1 MKKNFLFQGDQKQ
14 RLDKFLVETIHES
27 PLPNDL
33 SRSQIQKL
41 IKDGKITVNKNSV
54 PVHYFLRKGE
64 IIEIEEIPKLTK
76 KKAVIKIPIIFENN
90 NYLVINKPVGLAAEG
105 RPSEYCLIDWLK
117 EKILTKTKD
126 EEFNQ
131 RAGLIHRLD
140 KDVSGVMLI
149 AKNPVFFHHLKEQFK
164 KHTVKK
170 VYLALVCGVI
180 EQDEGQLNFLIARGK
195 DGKMAA
201 RPESQEGKTALT
213 EYKVK
218 KRFKNYTLVEIKIL
232 TGRTH
237 QIRVHFFAFNHPV
250 IGDKLYYQKKIKSL
264 VGLNRLFLHSHL
276 IGFKDLENNW
286 QEYKIEL
293 PKELKEIL
301 KKLR

>member
-1 MKKNFLFQGDQKQ
+1 MKKNFLFQSDQKQ
-14 RLDKFLVETIHES
+14 RLDKFLVETIHEL

-41 IKDGKITVNKNSV
+41 IKDGKITVNKNNV
-54 PVHYFLRKGE
+54 PVHYFLKKDE
-64 IIEIEEIPKLTK
+64 IIEIEEIPKPTK
-76 KKAVIKIPIIFENN
+76 KKVITKILIIFENN
-90 NYLVINKPVGLAAEG
+90 NYLVINKPVGLAVEG

-117 EKILTKTKD
+117 ERILTKTTD
-126 EEFNQ
+126 EEFNY

-164 KHTVKK
+164 KHLVKK

-180 EQDEGQLNFLIARGK
+180 EHNEGLLNFLIARGK

-201 RPESQEGKTALT
+201 RPESQEGKRALT

-218 KRFKNYTLVEIKIL
+218 KRFKNYTLVEVKIL

-237 QIRVHFFAFNHPV
+237 QIRVHFFAYNHQV
-250 IGDKLYYQKKIKSL
+250 VGDKLYYQKKIKPF

-293 PKELKEIL
+293 PKELKEVL
-301 KKLR
+301 KKLK